1 VTEVRSSRRKF
12 IGGVSAAALLSGS
25 SKAFAQK
32 KYDNGAGDG
41 EIKLG
46 HAGPYSG
53 PASAYGVIGKGIEA
67 YWKSVNDQGGING
80 RKVNFVTLDDGYNP
94 AKCVEVVRQ
103 LVEQEKVLA
112 CFNTL
117 GTPSNTAIQKYMNAR
132 KVPQLFV
139 ATGASKWGKPKEFP
153 WTMGYQPDY
162 HTEGVIYAKH
172 IQANVKNAR
181 VAVLMQNDD
190 FGKDYLEGFK
200 EGLGKDNAGA
210 IAKVATYEVT
220 DPTVESQI
228 IQLKDTGASVFFNI
242 STPKFAAQAIRKAA
256 EIDWKP
262 AQYMTNVSA
271 SVASVMKPAGFENG
285 QGIITAAYL
294 KDPTDKRWDDDEEM
308 KAWRAW
314 MEKWMPGANKAD
326 ANYIYA
332 YSVSFLMHQTLKN
345 CADTL
350 THDNVMKQAAS
361 FRKLRVPLLLPG
373 IMVSTSATD
382 FYPIQSVQLQRFKGE
397 SWDLF
402 GDVMSAEG
410 A

>member
-1 VTEVRSSRRKF
+1 VQTGRRKF
-12 IGGVSAAALLSGS
+12 VGGVSAAALLSASG
-25 SKAFAQK
+25 KAFAQK
-32 KYDNGAGDG
+32 KYDNGATDS

-67 YWKSVNDQGGING
+67 YWKSVNDAGGING
-80 RKVNFVTLDDGYNP
+80 RKVNFITLDDGYNP

-103 LVEQEKVLA
+103 LVEQDKVLA

-117 GTPSNTAIQKYMNAR
+117 GTPSNTAIQKYMNTR
-132 KVPQLFV
+132 KVPQLYV

-172 IQANVKNAR
+172 MLANVKDAK
-181 VAVLMQNDD
+181 VGILMQNDD

-200 EGLGKDNAGA
+200 EGLGKDNAGM
-210 IAKVATYEVT
+210 IAKLATYEVT

-228 IQLKDTGASVFFNI
+228 IQLKDTGANVFFNI
-242 STPKFAAQAIRKAA
+242 ATPKFAAQAIRKAA

-308 KAWRAW
+308 KSWRAW
-314 MEKWMPGANKAD
+314 MDKWMPSANKGD

-345 CADTL
+345 CGDTL
-350 THDNVMKQAAS
+350 THENVMKQAAS
-361 FRKLRVPLLLPG
+361 FKKLRVPLLLPG
-373 IMVSTSATD
+373 ITVSTSATD

-397 SWDLF
+397 TWDLF
-402 GDVMSAEG
+402 GDIMSAEG

>member
-1 VTEVRSSRRKF
+1 MGTSRREF

-25 SKAFAQK
+25 GKAFAQK
-32 KYDNGAGDG
+32 KYDNGATDT

-67 YWKSVNDQGGING
+67 YWKSVNEAGGING
-80 RKVNFVTLDDGYNP
+80 RKVNFITLDDGYNP

-103 LVEQEKVLA
+103 LVEQDKVLA

-117 GTPSNTAIQKYMNAR
+117 GTPSNTAIQKYMNTK
-132 KVPQLFV
+132 KVPQLYV
-139 ATGASKWGKPKEFP
+139 ATGASKWGRPKEFP

-162 HTEGVIYAKH
+162 HTEAVIYAKH
-172 IQANVKNAR
+172 LLANVKEPK
-181 VAVLMQNDD
+181 VGILMQNDD
-190 FGKDYLEGFK
+190 FGKDYLDGFK
-200 EGLGKDNAGA
+200 EGLGKDNAGV
-210 IAKVATYEVT
+210 IAKLATYEVT

-228 IQLKDTGASVFFNI
+228 IQLKDTGANVFFNI
-242 STPKFAAQAIRKAA
+242 ATPKFAAQAIRKAA

-294 KDPTDKRWDDDEEM
+294 KDPTDKRWDGDDEM
-308 KAWRAW
+308 NMWRAW
-314 MEKWMPGANKAD
+314 MDKWMPGANKAD

-345 CADTL
+345 CGDTL
-350 THDNVMKQAAS
+350 THESVMKQAAS
-361 FRKLRVPLLLPG
+361 FQKLRVPLLLPG
-373 IMVSTSATD
+373 ILVSTSATD
-382 FYPIQSVQLQRFKGE
+382 YYPIQSVQLQRFKGE

-410 A
+410 S

>member
-1 VTEVRSSRRKF
+1 
-12 IGGVSAAALLSGS
+12 VSAAALLSGS
-25 SKAFAQK
+25 GTAFAQK
-32 KYDNGAGDG
+32 KYDNGATDS

-46 HAGPYSG
+46 HCGPYSG

-67 YWKSVNDQGGING
+67 YWKSVNDAGGING
-80 RKVNFVTLDDGYNP
+80 RKVNFITYDDGYNP

-103 LVEQEKVLA
+103 LVEQDKVLT

-117 GTPSNTAIQKYMNAR
+117 GTPSNTAIQKYMNTR
-132 KVPQLFV
+132 KVPQLYV

-162 HTEGVIYAKH
+162 HTEGAIYAKH
-172 IQANVKNAR
+172 ILANVKDPK
-181 VAVLMQNDD
+181 VGVLMQNDD
-190 FGKDYLEGFK
+190 FGKDYLDGFK
-200 EGLGKDNAGA
+200 EGLGKDNAGV
-210 IAKVATYEVT
+210 ITKLATYEVT

-228 IQLKDTGASVFFNI
+228 IQLKDSGANVFFNI
-242 STPKFAAQAIRKAA
+242 ATPKFAAQAIRKAA

-271 SVASVMKPAGFENG
+271 SVTSVLKPAGFENA

-308 KAWRAW
+308 KMWRAW
-314 MEKWMPGANKAD
+314 MDKWMPGANKGD

-345 CADTL
+345 CGDTL
-350 THDNVMKQAAS
+350 THENVMKQAAS
-361 FRKLRVPLLLPG
+361 FQKLRVPLLLPG
-373 IMVSTSATD
+373 ITVNTSATD
-382 FYPIQSVQLQRFKGE
+382 FYPIQSVQLERFKGE
-397 SWDLF
+397 TWDLF
-402 GDVMSAEG
+402 GEVMSAES
-410 A
+410 